1 MHKSLNI
8 IKKSF
13 IDLTEH
19 QKEEIDQFIDCN
31 NGLVF
36 HYTKLN
42 EIVSEFNKTEL
53 FYLVA
58 YKENLIIGICP
69 LHCIRKGFLRL
80 NYTNNGNYEI
90 PYGGWVFNINQIKF
104 KELWDSLSVGLLGSL
119 TYHSSFIYDIPEI
132 LKKKGKKFETGTI
145 DLFQTNEA
153 IWQNNINPKKRNKIR
168 KAEKSGISIKN
179 YGKEG
184 LIIYYNLLKDFRERA
199 GLSVTSYNY
208 YEKLM
213 NNYFPEKV
221 LILISYLEERPL
233 TGVVILGNKNV
244 MHYWHGASAND
255 IPNLGQGELLQWEA
269 IKWAKKQGSRYYD
282 LCVIEQERLP
292 AIAQFK
298 MGFTRELIPFYCLH
312 KKTLFFRGINRIKNA
327 LSN

>member
-1 MHKSLNI
+1 MELNEYQ
-8 IKKSF
+8 KKY
-13 IDLTEH
+13 
-19 QKEEIDQFIDCN
+19 IDQFIDQN

-42 EIVSEFNKTEL
+42 EIVSEFNNTEL
-53 FYLVA
+53 FYLIA
-58 YKENLIIGICP
+58 YKKDTIIGVCP
-69 LHCIRKGFLRL
+69 VHRIRKGILQL
-80 NYTNNGNYEI
+80 DYTNNGNYEI
-90 PYGGWVFNINQIKF
+90 PYGGWVFNVNQIDF
-104 KELWDSLSVGLLGSL
+104 KRLWSSIPVSLLGSL

-132 LKKKGKKFETGTI
+132 LKKKGKKFETGVI
-145 DLFQTNEA
+145 DLSQTIEA

-184 LIIYYNLLKDFRERA
+184 LNIYYSLLRDFREGE
-199 GLSVTSYNY
+199 GLSVKSFNY
-208 YEKLM
+208 YEKLL
-213 NNYFPEKV
+213 NNYFPEKI

-269 IKWAKKQGSRYYD
+269 IKWAKNQGSRYYD

-312 KKTLFFRGINRIKNA
+312 KRALFFRGINRIKNA
-327 LSN
+327 LTN